1 MRFLPI
7 VERELRVA
15 ARLPATYRNRSLAA
29 GTVMLIAVGIL
40 TFGVF
45 SRSRAQAGIYM
56 FKMSSFVAMIFCAF
70 EGMRKTADSLSR
82 EKRDGTLGL
91 LFLTDLKGY
100 DIVVGKFAGA
110 SLSSIYGLLAILPV
124 LALTLPIGGVTLS
137 EYWRMLL
144 ALTNILFFS
153 LCVGTLVSARC
164 RNEAKSW
171 AGTFFIV
178 LTAML
183 APTFI
188 PAGPIAAFSPT
199 RSYVASFAT
208 TYPQHRWEYWQSILV
223 TQALSW
229 LMLGIASV
237 KLPFW
242 WQDVPTERAG
252 AEAAAPPGLRRDLER
267 RKSLREQLL
276 AINPSLWLASRQAG
290 ARVYPWL
297 LMALAAIGGLFCL
310 FTRSPGLHLAV
321 FFIAINFVLKIR
333 IAYQA
338 CHCLAEARRNGALE
352 MLLSTPLTVNEI
364 IQGQIL
370 ALRRN
375 LLAPVVFLII
385 AEFLEI
391 FIGLRTTSERGTV
404 DSGVALFVGYFLQ
417 FGLDV
422 AAVTWA
428 GMWFGL
434 TSRRESQ
441 AITKTV
447 LWVLLLPYACSFAL
461 CWLGV
466 IFFIFIPA
474 FWITRCSRK
483 LKTEFRSAAVD
494 SYAPK
499 STGFRSGLKADWQ
512 PMPPEETAPPDELIA
527 SGDPQAKSP

>member
-1 MRFLPI
+1 MTFLPI
-7 VERELRVA
+7 AERELRIA
-15 ARLPATYRNRSLAA
+15 ARLPSTYRNRSLAA
-29 GTVMLIAVGIL
+29 GTVMLIAVAIL
-40 TFGVF
+40 MFGAF
-45 SRSRAQAGIYM
+45 ARSSSQAGIYM
-56 FKMSSFVAMIFCAF
+56 FRMSSFVAMVFCAF

-100 DIVVGKFAGA
+100 DIVVGKFVGA

-124 LALTLPIGGVTLS
+124 LALPLPLGGVTLS

-144 ALTNILFFS
+144 ALANILFFS
-153 LCVGTLVSARC
+153 LCVGMLVSARC
-164 RNEAKSW
+164 RTEAKSW

-178 LTAML
+178 LAAML
-183 APTFI
+183 APTFV
-188 PAGPIAAFSPT
+188 PVGSIAAFSPA
-199 RSYVASFAT
+199 RSYLVSFAT
-208 TYPQHRWEYWQSILV
+208 IYPQHQLEYWQSLLI
-223 TQALSW
+223 TQILSW
-229 LMLGIASV
+229 LMLGIASA

-242 WQDVPTERAG
+242 WQDLPTPRA
-252 AEAAAPPGLRRDLER
+252 AEESAAPPRLRRDLER
-267 RKSLREQLL
+267 RRSLLEKLL
-276 AINPSLWLASRQAG
+276 AINPALWLASRQAS
-290 ARVYPWL
+290 ARIYPWL
-297 LMALAAIGGLFCL
+297 LMALAAMGGLLCL
-310 FTRSPGLHLAV
+310 TTRSPDLYLAAYFLV
-321 FFIAINFVLKIR
+321 INLVLKIR

-370 ALRRN
+370 GLRRN

-391 FIGLRTTSERGTV
+391 FIGLQARSGQHAV
-404 DSGVALFVGYFLQ
+404 DSGTALFTAYFFH

-441 AITKTV
+441 AVTKTV
-447 LWVLLLPYACSFAL
+447 LWVLLLPYACSLAL
-461 CWLGV
+461 CWLGA
-466 IFFIFIPA
+466 IFFIIVPV
-474 FWITRCSRK
+474 FWMVWCSRK
-483 LKTEFRSAAVD
+483 LKTEFRNAAVD

-499 STGFRSGLKADWQ
+499 FTGFRSRRSTDSH
-512 PMPPEETAPPDELIA
+512 PMPSAETGRSDNLFA
-527 SGDPQAKSP
+527 SG